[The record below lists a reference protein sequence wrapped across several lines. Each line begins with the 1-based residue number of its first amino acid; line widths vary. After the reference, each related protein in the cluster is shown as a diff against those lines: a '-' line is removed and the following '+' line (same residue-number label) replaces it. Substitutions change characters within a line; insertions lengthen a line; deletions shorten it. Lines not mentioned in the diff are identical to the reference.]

1 VTDHDDTFQM
11 KFDYGQEVLYK
22 RPFETG
28 IVVTRC
34 FIVGIT
40 LVETA
45 EQSELFGH
53 PQGTVMYTIEFE
65 DGTDKFVSEDELG
78 LG

>member
-1 VTDHDDTFQM
+1 M

-22 RPFETG
+22 RPSG
-28 IVVTRC
+28 DGLVVTRC
-34 FIVGIT
+34 CIVGIT
-40 LVETA
+40 PVETA

-53 PQGTVMYTIEFE
+53 PRGTVMYTIEFG
-65 DGTDKFVSEDELG
+65 DGTDKLVPEDELG

>member
-1 VTDHDDTFQM
+1 M

-22 RPFETG
+22 RPSEDG

-34 FIVGIT
+34 CIVGIT
-40 LVETA
+40 PVETA
-45 EQSELFGH
+45 KQSKLFGH

-65 DGTDKFVSEDELG
+65 DGTDRLVPEDELG